1 MDSFVDSG
9 LRGYQLIGH
18 LKSLQ
23 QLIIGDAR
31 LAQLLTQT
39 FNHLITMID
48 DNDDIIPD
56 SLNNSK
62 DFKDKFYL

>member
-1 MDSFVDSG
+1 MDSG
-9 LRGYQLIGH
+9 LTGYHQLISH

-31 LAQLLTQT
+31 LAQLLTKT

>member
-1 MDSFVDSG
+1 MDSG

-23 QLIIGDAR
+23 QLIIRDAR
-31 LAQLLTQT
+31 LAQLLAET

-56 SLNNSK
+56 SPDNSK
-62 DFKDKFYL
+62 DLKDKFYL